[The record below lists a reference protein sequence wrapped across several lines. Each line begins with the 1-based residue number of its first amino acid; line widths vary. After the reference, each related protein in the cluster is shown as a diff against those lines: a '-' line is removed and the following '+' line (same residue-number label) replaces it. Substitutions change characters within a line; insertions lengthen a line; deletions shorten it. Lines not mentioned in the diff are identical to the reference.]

1 VTALQ
6 WVGVAMLAVFV
17 LYLNIWA
24 FFTLLSPGYYMDDKP
39 QASAFLWIE
48 FIIVAILL
56 LTGVIGCTTNTR
68 GPL

>member
-6 WVGVAMLAVFV
+6 WVGVVMFAVFV

-24 FFTLLSPGYYMDDKP
+24 ISALLEPDHFMDDKP
-39 QASAFLWIE
+39 MAKTLLWIE